1 MKQTKEAFFIENI
14 LPVSL
19 PCFWLPQNLL
29 EDTLIKVK
37 KLQFKT
43 NQTNQV
49 SVKSL
54 NCDLDFERLHLFLNK
69 CLVDVIDFFDLPF
82 QKLVITESWA
92 NKAVKGESHHHHKHP
107 NSLISGIVYLTSHK
121 SAGTYFTEKDI
132 WRDNLFYYG
141 PNGDKAQNVKA
152 QAGKIIIFPS
162 QLPHGAFNLEE
173 DNEER
178 YTISF
183 NVFPTGKIGIFTS
196 GLLLDTKP
204 FISL

>member
-1 MKQTKEAFFIENI
+1 MEQTKEKFFIEHI
-14 LPVSL
+14 LPISL

-54 NCDLDFERLHLFLNK
+54 NCDLDFEKLHFFLNK
-69 CLVDVIDFFDLPF
+69 CLVDVIDFFDFPF
-82 QKLVITESWA
+82 ERLVITESWA
-92 NKAVKGESHHHHKHP
+92 NKAIKGESHHYHKHP

-121 SAGTYFTEKDI
+121 SAGTYFADRDI
-132 WRDNLFYYG
+132 WKDNLFYYG
-141 PNGDKAQNVKA
+141 FDGDRTQDIKAR
-152 QAGKIIIFPS
+152 AGKIIIFPS
-162 QLPHGAFNLEE
+162 RLAHGAFSLEE